1 MQEVKAKKVFPAK
14 VALIPE
20 ISEYVSDCAEKAELH
35 PKQVIH
41 LQVAI
46 DEVVANI
53 CHYAYQNP
61 PGEVLVQIESGK
73 GRFAVDF
80 IDEGVPFDPLT
91 VDEPDIDADIPDRE
105 VGGLGIFLVRRVIDE
120 VHYKRDGIKNILTL
134 VLYAPKTAILPNR

>member
-1 MQEVKAKKVFPAK
+1 MQMQEVRDKKVFPAK
-14 VALIPE
+14 VELIPK
-20 ISEYVSDCAEKAELH
+20 ISEYVSDFAEKAGLH

-53 CHYAYQNP
+53 CHYAYQKP

-80 IDEGVPFDPLT
+80 IDEGVPFDPLM
-91 VDEPDIDADIPDRE
+91 VDEPDINADIAHRE
-105 VGGLGIFLVRRVIDE
+105 TGGLGIFLARRVIDE
-120 VHYKRDGIKNILTL
+120 VHYKRDGSKNTFTL
-134 VLYAPKTAILPNR
+134 VLYAAKSKG

>member
-1 MQEVKAKKVFPAK
+1 MQEAREKKAFPAK
-14 VALIPE
+14 MELIPE
-20 ISEYVSDCAEKAELH
+20 ISKYVSDLAEKAGLH

-53 CHYAYQNP
+53 CHYAYQKP

-80 IDEGVPFDPLT
+80 IDEGIPFDPLM
-91 VDEPDIDADIPDRE
+91 VDEPDINADIAERE
-105 VGGLGIFLVRRVIDE
+105 MGGLGIFLVRRVIDE
-120 VHYKRDGIKNILTL
+120 VHYKRDKSKNVFTL
-134 VLYAPKTAILPNR
+134 VLYVPKLKG